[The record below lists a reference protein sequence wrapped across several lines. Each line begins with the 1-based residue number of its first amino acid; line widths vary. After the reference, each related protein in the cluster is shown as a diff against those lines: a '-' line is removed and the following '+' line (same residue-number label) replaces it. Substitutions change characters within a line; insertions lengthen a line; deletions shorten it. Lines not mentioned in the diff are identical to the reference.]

1 MKLIFATHNEG
12 KLREMK
18 NILADLPL
26 EIISASE
33 AGVLEEPVEDG
44 ETFADNALIKAK
56 YVSDR
61 VGEWTVADDSGLCV
75 EALGGAPGVFSARW
89 AGEGATGE
97 DKANK
102 VLKELG
108 ETPMDRRGAYFES
121 SLALVSPQGE
131 HWIFSGRIN
140 GKITFTRQELIARP
154 KLPYDAIFIPEG
166 HEKTFGQMTDEEKNA
181 LSHRGQA
188 FRDLKVFLLSGQV
201 NIDKI

>member
-18 NILADLPL
+18 NILSDLPL
-26 EIISASE
+26 EIVSASE

-44 ETFADNALIKAK
+44 ATFADNALIKAR
-56 YVSDR
+56 YVAER
-61 VGEWTVADDSGLCV
+61 AKEWTVADDSGLCV

-97 DKANK
+97 EKADK

-108 ETPMDRRGAYFES
+108 DLPAERRNAYFES
-121 SLALVSPQGE
+121 SLALVSPTGE

-140 GKITFTRQELIARP
+140 GRITFGRQEIVARP

-166 HEKTFGQMTDEEKNA
+166 FDKTFGQMTDEEKNA

-188 FRDLKVFLLSGQV
+188 FRDLKGFLLSGPV
-201 NIDKI
+201 ELT